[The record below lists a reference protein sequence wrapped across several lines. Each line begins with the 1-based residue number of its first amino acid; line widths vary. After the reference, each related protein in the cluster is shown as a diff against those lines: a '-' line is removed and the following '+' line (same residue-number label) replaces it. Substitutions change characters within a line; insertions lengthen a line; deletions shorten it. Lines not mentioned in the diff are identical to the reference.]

1 MGINEFK
8 LEFYFNLYKDKPL
21 KNRDEFRKNF
31 KKVHGNFLYL
41 PELIVRIENYQIKKY
56 GETLDNFV
64 YIPNRNE
71 RRKNNY
77 RVNAEQKRRLG
88 K

>member
-21 KNRDEFRKNF
+21 KSRDEFRKNF

-41 PELIVRIENYQIKKY
+41 PELIVRIEKYQIKKY
-56 GETLDNFV
+56 GETLNNFV

>member
-21 KNRDEFRKNF
+21 KSRDEFRKNI
-31 KKVHGNFLYL
+31 KKAHGNFLYL

>member
-1 MGINEFK
+1 MGTNEFK

-41 PELIVRIENYQIKKY
+41 PELIFRIENYQIKKY

-64 YIPNRNE
+64 YIPDRNE

>member
-21 KNRDEFRKNF
+21 KSRDEFRKNF
-31 KKVHGNFLYL
+31 KKSHGNFLYL

-64 YIPNRNE
+64 YIPDRNE

>member
-21 KNRDEFRKNF
+21 KSRDEFRKNF
-31 KKVHGNFLYL
+31 KKAHGNFLYL

-56 GETLDNFV
+56 GETLNNFD

>member
-1 MGINEFK
+1 MGTNEFK

-21 KNRDEFRKNF
+21 KSRDEFRKNF
-31 KKVHGNFLYL
+31 RKAHGNFLYL
-41 PELIVRIENYQIKKY
+41 PELIFRIENYQIKKY

-64 YIPNRNE
+64 YIPDRNE

>member
-21 KNRDEFRKNF
+21 KSRDEFRKNF
-31 KKVHGNFLYL
+31 KKAHGKFLYL
-41 PELIVRIENYQIKKY
+41 PELIFKIENYQIKKY
-56 GETLDNFV
+56 GETLNNFV

>member
-1 MGINEFK
+1 MGMNEFK

-21 KNRDEFRKNF
+21 KSRDEFRKKF
-31 KKVHGNFLYL
+31 KKAHGNFLYL
-41 PELIVRIENYQIKKY
+41 PELIVKIENYQIKKY

-77 RVNAEQKRRLG
+77 KVNAEQKRRLV

>member
-1 MGINEFK
+1 MGTNEFK

-31 KKVHGNFLYL
+31 KKVHGKFLYL
-41 PELIVRIENYQIKKY
+41 PELIVRIEKYQIKKY
-56 GETLDNFV
+56 GETLNNFV

>member
-31 KKVHGNFLYL
+31 KKARGHFLYL